1 MSKSNVG
8 MTRTSTPTVRATPVV
23 DVVTEGGLRIHAE
36 TVSFDSRDRIEL
48 LDVTEQVTAVIRASG
63 IREGTASVS
72 SMHTTCALFVN
83 ESQPA
88 LFEDM
93 KRFIEQLVSPDAN
106 WMHNDP
112 KHSDCD
118 RANADAHL
126 RSLALGHSLTL
137 QVCGGELALGQWQR
151 VIAAELDGPRS
162 RTFRVQV
169 MGVA

>member
-1 MSKSNVG
+1 V
-8 MTRTSTPTVRATPVV
+8 T
-23 DVVTEGGLRIHAE
+23 DVAAEGGLRIHAE
-36 TVSFDSRDRIEL
+36 TFSFESRERIEL
-48 LDVTEQVTAVIRASG
+48 VDVTEQVMSVLRAAGVS
-63 IREGTASVS
+63 EGTASVWS
-72 SMHTTCALFVN
+72 IHTTCAVFIN

-93 KRFIEQLVSPDAN
+93 KRFIEELVRPDTT

-118 RANADAHL
+118 RANAESHL
-126 RSLALGHSLTL
+126 RSLVLGHSLTL
-137 QVCGGELALGQWQR
+137 QVCGGELVLGQWQR
-151 VIAAELDGPRS
+151 VIAAELDGPRA